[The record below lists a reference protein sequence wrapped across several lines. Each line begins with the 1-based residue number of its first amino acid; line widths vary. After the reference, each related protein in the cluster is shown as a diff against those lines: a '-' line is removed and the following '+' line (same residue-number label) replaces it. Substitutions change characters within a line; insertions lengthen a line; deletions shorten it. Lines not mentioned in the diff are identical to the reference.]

1 MPSSTIIHSTPA
13 SHPLSYPHIFVPVQP
28 PKLETSQDKNVPIG
42 KRSEFEKSVSFD
54 RSTFPHQVT
63 PGQKKKVRLQNGD
76 AFDDKC
82 RLDGGVIHDGRGI
95 GSTPTFNVSREV
107 DADKAQP
114 LSVHDMSKLR
124 NNFIAKESNNQPK
137 FSMNH
142 RRAIDGKPEY
152 LTDDEVFLKSHDKE
166 NSARKSHSRTLSNS
180 YQRNAGDET
189 LVENLGSMRVK
200 VRPIKSRLYSP
211 EWVADNSQ
219 LSKEDDTMNVI
230 HF

>member
-1 MPSSTIIHSTPA
+1 MPI
-13 SHPLSYPHIFVPVQP
+13 QP
-28 PKLETSQDKNVPIG
+28 PKFETSQDKNLPVG
-42 KRSEFEKSVSFD
+42 KRSEYEKSISFD
-54 RSTFPHQVT
+54 RSTFPHQAT

-82 RLDGGVIHDGRGI
+82 HLDDRVIPDGRGI
-95 GSTPTFNVSREV
+95 GSTPTFSVPREV
-107 DADKAQP
+107 NVHKPHP

-124 NNFIAKESNNQPK
+124 NNFRAEESNNQSK

-142 RRAIDGKPEY
+142 RKAMHGKPEY
-152 LTDDEVFLKSHDKE
+152 LTDDEVLIKSHDKE
-166 NSARKSHSRTLSNS
+166 NYARKSHSRTLSNS

-189 LVENLGSMRVK
+189 LVENVGSTRVK

-219 LSKEDDTMNVI
+219 LSKEGDMVNVI